1 MSFRHLLADKG
12 VDPGAVALP
21 HQEGIH
27 RLPSRGQLVQNGHV
41 QIAVEDQR
49 QRSGDGRRRH
59 HQQMGVLPLGGKSAA
74 LPHAEAVLL
83 VGDDQPQ
90 IVKPGGLRQ

>member
-1 MSFRHLLADKG
+1 MSFRHLLPDEG
-12 VDPGAVALP
+12 VDPGAVALS

-49 QRSGDGRRRH
+49 QRPGDGRCRH
-59 HQQMGVLPLGGKSAA
+59 HQQMGILPLGGKAAA